1 MNEVLNLIFL
11 MCYSCSDFI
20 VYLQVKHIKMN
31 ILIIIIIIIVTTKIL
46 LLLLIIIK
54 CLLHDSISKKQNMN
68 SGCNFRQ
75 HFCGELNFQDDI
87 QYTSVFKN
95 AITILFGTGSDNL
108 FQFGP
113 ATAKSISACK
123 NGSFH

>member
-1 MNEVLNLIFL
+1 MVEVLNLIFL

-20 VYLQVKHIKMN
+20 VYLQVKHIK
-31 ILIIIIIIIVTTKIL
+31 IIIIIIIIIITTIIL
-46 LLLLIIIK
+46 LIIIIK

-113 ATAKSISACK
+113 ATAKSISAHK